1 MPWPFSSSSS
11 GRPPTPSKSEDD
23 ARVLPTSWNDL
34 LPQPEPPLQAARE
47 WAPVFLTSVASLA
60 AFMFWQ
66 TRLRRFPTTNHI
78 QPELFRR
85 RTLLGRVTSVGD
97 GDNFHLFHTP
107 GGRLAGWDWLRK
119 VPNTRAAL
127 KGKTIPVRMA
137 GIDAPEGAHF
147 GRPGQP
153 GAAEALQWLRG
164 YIQNKRVWARI
175 HRRDQYERVVATV
188 YVRPFLFK
196 KDVGL
201 EMLKL
206 GLATTYEAK
215 TGVEWGGAEEAYKAA
230 EARAKSKKLGIWNG
244 KASDFE
250 SPRAY
255 KTRTNDTEGKP
266 EGKPEGKT
274 EGKKTGW
281 LSRWL

>member
-1 MPWPFSSSSS
+1 MPWPFSSSAKA
-11 GRPPTPSKSEDD
+11 PPPPKPEEAKS
-23 ARVLPTSWNDL
+23 TSWNDL
-34 LPQPEPPLQAARE
+34 LPQPDPPLQAAKE
-47 WAPVFLTSVASLA
+47 WAPVFLTSVGSLA

-66 TRLRRFPTTNHI
+66 SRLRRFPTTAHI
-78 QPELFRR
+78 RPHLYRK

-119 VPNTRAAL
+119 VPKERPAL
-127 KGKTIPVRMA
+127 KGKTLGVRIA

-153 GAAEALQWLRG
+153 GATEALQWLRD
-164 YIQNKRVWARI
+164 YILNRRCWAKI
-175 HRRDQYERVVATV
+175 HKRDQYDRVVATV
-188 YVRPFLFK
+188 YVRRFLFK

-201 EMLKL
+201 EMLKR

-215 TGVEWGGAEEAYKAA
+215 SGAEWGGFEEKYRAA
-230 EARAKSKKLGIWNG
+230 EAKAQGKKLGLWAG
-244 KASDFE
+244 KASEYE

-255 KTRTNDTEGKP
+255 KTRINEG
-266 EGKPEGKT
+266 EE
-274 EGKKTGW
+274 KKTA
-281 LSRWL
+281 

>member
-11 GRPPTPSKSEDD
+11 ADSPTPSQRKDGVRSKP
-23 ARVLPTSWNDL
+23 RSWNDL
-34 LPQPEPPLQAARE
+34 LPKPDPPLHAAKE

-60 AFMFWQ
+60 AFIFYQ
-66 TRLRRFPTTNHI
+66 SRLRRFPTTGHI
-78 QPELFRR
+78 QPNLFRK

-97 GDNFHLFHTP
+97 GDNFHMFHTP
-107 GGRLAGWDWLRK
+107 GGRLAGWGWLRK
-119 VPNTRAAL
+119 VPTTKAAL
-127 KGKTIPVRMA
+127 RGKTIPVRIA

-153 GAAEALQWLRG
+153 GASEALQWLRD
-164 YIQNKRVWARI
+164 YILDKRVWARI
-175 HRRDQYERVVATV
+175 HRRDQYDRVVATV
-188 YVRPFLFK
+188 YVRRFLLK

-215 TGVEWGGAEEAYKAA
+215 SGIEWGGAEEAYKAA
-230 EARAKSKKLGIWNG
+230 EAKAKTQKLGIWNG
-244 KASDFE
+244 EAVNFE

-255 KTRTNDTEGKP
+255 KTRTNEA
-266 EGKPEGKT
+266 
-274 EGKKTGW
+274 EGKKSGW
-281 LSRWL
+281 LSGWL